1 MPCQAHLVEVN
12 AFKREFDRRDVKV
25 VVVAFSEP
33 TTLVHYQEHHQWHF
47 PILADPERKAYQA
60 FGLER
65 LSWHRVYS
73 LATLKLYLKLFRKG
87 LVRQDYGE
95 SDVYQT
101 GGDFLIDRNGK
112 ILFAHRSDEPA
123 DRPSVSTLLKAIDR
137 NPGAAS
143 PGEN

>member
-1 MPCQAHLVEVN
+1 VN
-12 AFKREFDRRDVKV
+12 AFKREFDRRDVKI

-33 TTLVHYQEHHQWHF
+33 ATLVHYQELHQWHF

-95 SDVYQT
+95 SDVYQA
-101 GGDFLIDRNGK
+101 GGDFLIDRNGAVH
-112 ILFAHRSDEPA
+112 LAHRSEDPA

-137 NPGAAS
+137 SLVAS
-143 PGEN
+143 SPMEN

>member
-1 MPCQAHLVEVN
+1 MI
-12 AFKREFDRRDVKV
+12 V
-25 VVVAFSEP
+25 VVSFSEP
-33 TTLVHYQEHHQWHF
+33 AVLVRYQEHHQWRF

-65 LSWHRVYS
+65 LSWHRVFS

-95 SDVYQT
+95 SDVYQA
-101 GGDFLIDRNGK
+101 GGDFLIDRNGT

-137 NPGAAS
+137 NLGTAS

>member
-1 MPCQAHLVEVN
+1 MN

-33 TTLVHYQEHHQWHF
+33 ATLVHYQEHHQWHF
-47 PILADPERKAYQA
+47 PILSDPERKAYQA

-95 SDVYQT
+95 SDVYQA
-101 GGDFLIDRNGK
+101 GGDFLIDCNGK

-143 PGEN
+143 PGEI

>member
-1 MPCQAHLVEVN
+1 VN

-33 TTLVHYQEHHQWHF
+33 VTLVHYQEHHQWHF

-95 SDVYQT
+95 SDVYQA

-143 PGEN
+143 LGEN